1 MSSLFLPPPL
11 PPPFHPY
18 PLPSLFPLSPSSSFL
33 PARSDRYTHDFVS
46 DEEDGDDDAFQS
58 PFENF
63 SNTAPRFSVMLGQH
77 QLSFDEGSES
87 SSANSSM
94 NLGKKGSLQIEEP
107 KHEKRD
113 SGIAGLEEQPDIKIL
128 DEPKLNLLS
137 PTDIDK
143 FPSQDSQ
150 GSKGEDGDVDDDDDS
165 TENEEENV
173 ITNIDD
179 ELSDEDESNAPP
191 TPGLATPSSELVSK
205 LKAASSELHPAAAP
219 SSPPITPT
227 RPQSDFSSLV
237 RVTDHTQSPS
247 SARPLSE
254 HAQCPHRIPGIAS
267 RFRRREARMED
278 LAMLSH
284 DLDITVSPPTP
295 GECQYMTCRSEVTYR
310 TGSC

>member
-1 MSSLFLPPPL
+1 
-11 PPPFHPY
+11 
-18 PLPSLFPLSPSSSFL
+18 
-33 PARSDRYTHDFVS
+33 
-46 DEEDGDDDAFQS
+46 
-58 PFENF
+58 
-63 SNTAPRFSVMLGQH
+63 
-77 QLSFDEGSES
+77 
-87 SSANSSM
+87 M
-94 NLGKKGSLQIEEP
+94 NLDKKASLQIEEP

-113 SGIAGLEEQPDIKIL
+113 SGIAGLEEQPVDIKIL
-128 DEPKLNLLS
+128 DEPKLSLLS

-143 FPSQDSQ
+143 FDPSEASQ

-165 TENEEENV
+165 TENEDENV

-205 LKAASSELHPAAAP
+205 LKAVSSELQPSSSA

-227 RPQSDFSSLV
+227 RPQSDYSSLV
-237 RVTDHTQSPS
+237 RASDHTQSPS

-254 HAQCPHRIPGIAS
+254 HAQSPHVISSKGLPGITS

-278 LAMLSH
+278 LTMLSH

-295 GECQYMTCRSEVTYR
+295 GECR
-310 TGSC
+310 